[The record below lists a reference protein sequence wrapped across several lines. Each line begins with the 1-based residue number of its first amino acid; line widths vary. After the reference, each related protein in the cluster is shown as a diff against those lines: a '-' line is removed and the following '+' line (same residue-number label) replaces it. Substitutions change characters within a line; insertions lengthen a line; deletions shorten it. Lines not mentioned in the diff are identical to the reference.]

1 MNTSHLRPLLT
12 VLLAGG
18 LLHAAHAQ
26 QVFRIVGPDGRV
38 TFSDKP
44 PPETRGGGAGA
55 SLAPQTGAGPAPSSG
70 GNAALPFA
78 LRGVAQKYPVTIY
91 TGPNCAPCGSARSLL
106 LGRGVPFNE
115 KTVTTNEDL
124 DALQRLSGGLSLL
137 VASIG
142 GQQLKGYSEIEWSQ
156 YLDAAG
162 YPKTSQLPGTYR
174 NPAPSP
180 MVAVQAVAPRP
191 AQAAE
196 PAPAPEP
203 PPPVFAPAPGPA
215 PSNPAGIRF

>member
-1 MNTSHLRPLLT
+1 M
-12 VLLAGG
+12 
-18 LLHAAHAQ
+18 
-26 QVFRIVGPDGRV
+26 
-38 TFSDKP
+38 
-44 PPETRGGGAGA
+44 
-55 SLAPQTGAGPAPSSG
+55 
-70 GNAALPFA
+70 
-78 LRGVAQKYPVTIY
+78 
-91 TGPNCAPCGSARSLL
+91 
-106 LGRGVPFNE
+106 PFNE

-124 DALQRLSGGLSLL
+124 DALQRLSGGLSLP

-203 PPPVFAPAPGPA
+203 PPTVFAPAPGPT